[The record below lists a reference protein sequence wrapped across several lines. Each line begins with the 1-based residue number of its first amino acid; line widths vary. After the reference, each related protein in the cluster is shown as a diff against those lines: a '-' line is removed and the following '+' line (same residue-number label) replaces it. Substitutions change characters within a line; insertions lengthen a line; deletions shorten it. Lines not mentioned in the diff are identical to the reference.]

1 MAANDAAVRV
11 VRIADAE
18 ALALEA
24 LSLAGSGRWDVTR
37 AALYAL
43 GWARSLGGRPIDDVC
58 DRFQAPASVLYYFA
72 SSPERVAGQRLV
84 WRGELSEARAF
95 LLTLLAAADERGEPS
110 SYALLRLHLCELE
123 LRAGEWA
130 AAERRL
136 DEWAESSDSELL
148 VWPMYERC
156 RALLATG
163 RGLPAEA
170 RRWAAEAMSRVAETG
185 VCWDLLECRRA
196 LGMLELLGH
205 DPGKAI
211 DQLRPVWEH
220 TEREGVRDPGAF
232 PVAPD
237 LVEALVDAGELD
249 EARSVATRLGELAAE
264 QDHPW
269 GRATADRCTAVLQLS
284 ETYDEQAAAALARTA
299 RELASLGL
307 APDRA
312 RALLSLGRAQRRFR
326 KWGAA
331 RATLE
336 DAVAAFDELGS
347 SGWADV
353 ARSELDRVGARR
365 PAADGGLTAAE
376 RRVAELAAGGLTN
389 KEIAKEMVV
398 SVKTVEFHLSNTYA
412 KLGIRSRGEL
422 APTLGSETQP

>member
-1 MAANDAAVRV
+1 MSATA
-11 VRIADAE
+11 
-18 ALALEA
+18 
-24 LSLAGSGRWDVTR
+24 S
-37 AALYAL
+37 
-43 GWARSLGGRPIDDVC
+43 RPP
-58 DRFQAPASVLYYFA
+58 QASSYYFA

-84 WRGELSEARAF
+84 WRGELTEARAF
-95 LLTLLAAADERGEPS
+95 LLTRCSPPPTSAGEPS
-110 SYALLRLHLCELE
+110 SYALVRLHLCELE

-196 LGMLELLGH
+196 LGTLELLGH

-232 PVAPD
+232 PVAPE

-249 EARSVATRLGELAAE
+249 EARSVTMRLGQLAAE

-269 GRATADRCTAVLQLS
+269 GRTTADRCTAIPDSARRTTSRRRLRSHERPLS
-284 ETYDEQAAAALARTA
+284 SPASASRPTA
-299 RELASLGL
+299 RGHS
-307 APDRA
+307 
-312 RALLSLGRAQRRFR
+312 
-326 KWGAA
+326 
-331 RATLE
+331 
-336 DAVAAFDELGS
+336 
-347 SGWADV
+347 
-353 ARSELDRVGARR
+353 
-365 PAADGGLTAAE
+365 
-376 RRVAELAAGGLTN
+376 
-389 KEIAKEMVV
+389 
-398 SVKTVEFHLSNTYA
+398 
-412 KLGIRSRGEL
+412 
-422 APTLGSETQP
+422 